1 MLMTIRWS
9 VFDGHQGR
17 APSICN
23 LDPTFGDLA
32 GTIREINE
40 CTTFA
45 VVYAGI

>member
-1 MLMTIRWS
+1 MLLTIRWS

-17 APSICN
+17 TPSIHF

-32 GTIREINE
+32 GTIRETTS